1 MILKIA
7 EWIVFFLFM
16 ISYVDANKKKISSP
30 VQNTVAAGSWIS
42 LCLIFF
48 QIMSSLWDYFSR

>member
-7 EWIVFFLFM
+7 ECIIFLLLL

-30 VQNTVAAGSWIS
+30 VQNAVVAGSWIS
-42 LCLIFF
+42 LCLVFF
-48 QIMSSLWDYFSR
+48 QIISSLWDYFNR